1 VGAGLSAAA
10 WDLVVPAIS
19 PRLRSRFRRFLRRS
33 ETPGDA
39 EDLVQDTFLRV
50 LQAEARG
57 SAFPRDPAAYL
68 WRVADRVAYD
78 QARNLHTQK
87 RGGGIFP
94 DQLAAD
100 EEVAD
105 TRPGPEALAMLAF
118 DG

>member
-1 VGAGLSAAA
+1 M
-10 WDLVVPAIS
+10 
-19 PRLRSRFRRFLRRS
+19 RSRLGRKLRLS
-33 ETPGDA
+33 STPGDA
-39 EDLVQDTFLRV
+39 EDLIQEAFLRL

-78 QARNLHTQK
+78 QARNLRTQK

-94 DQLAAD
+94 AQLTGD

-105 TRPGPEALAMLAF
+105 SRRGRKRSRCWRSISSRLAGLPAHLCSPVKTRF
-118 DG
+118 

>member
-1 VGAGLSAAA
+1 VSAVA

-19 PRLRSRFRRFLRRS
+19 PRLRSRLRRYLRRRGI
-33 ETPGDA
+33 PGDA
-39 EDLVQDTFLRV
+39 EDLLQDTFLRV

-78 QARNLHTQK
+78 HVRDARAMK

-94 DQLAAD
+94 HQLTGA
-100 EEVAD
+100 EVVAD
-105 TRPGPEALAMLAF
+105 SRPGPEALAMLAF